1 MCPNETAVKGSDRAA
16 LLRQQVVL
24 AEFGRL
30 ALRSDDCDEI
40 LTEGC
45 RLVREGLGIDLAKVM
60 ELQEDGTTLLV
71 RAGVSLKPGIVG
83 TVTLQAVDG
92 TSEGYVLKTEEA
104 TVSSDIT
111 TETRFS
117 YAPFLVDHGVRA
129 VANVA
134 IIGGHGRSRFG
145 ILQID
150 SLTPREFTDDDRAF
164 LGSYANLIA
173 AAMDRLR
180 VIAEVHDDAKRL
192 RLALEAS
199 ELGSWELDLASGAVT
214 SNRRHMQI
222 FGYSDPLPAW
232 SYDMFLSHVLP
243 EDREHVTGTFDRAVE
258 TGTEWHFECRIE
270 RAGDG
275 ELRWIE
281 AKGRTAGDRGGTRA
295 AHLLGFVGDI
305 TARKIA
311 EETQKQSH
319 EALSL
324 AHDALSQSHEALARS
339 HEELSQSRDA
349 LETNVAERTS
359 ELTEMNATLLTVAE
373 EREHVAE
380 ALRQSTKM
388 EAVGQLTGGLAHDF
402 NNLLAAISGSLEFI
416 NIRLAQGRTAELGR
430 YVEAA
435 MASANRAAALTHRL
449 LAFARRQTLDPK
461 AMDLNQLVTGMED
474 LFRRTVGPSIQLE
487 TKLASETWPIMCDP
501 NQLESAL
508 LNLVINARD
517 AMPDGGQLLIE
528 SLNVVFPDRRGASK
542 TMDLLDVPPGDC
554 VALRVTDTG
563 AGMTPAVL
571 ARAFDPFFTTKP
583 ADQGT
588 GLGLSMTYGFVRQS
602 GGQVHLHS
610 DEGQGTSVTIYLPR
624 YSGEVE
630 VRPELDLVTGLP
642 VAANSAT
649 VLVVE
654 DEPSVRMIIVDVL
667 SDCGYTVL
675 ETSAT
680 SAALD
685 ILRSSAAIDLLLT
698 DVGLP
703 GGMNG
708 RQLADV
714 ARTLRP
720 DLKVLFITGYANSI
734 VGDGLLEQGMQVIT
748 KPFKVDALAARVQKI
763 IRAQAATA
771 D

>member
-1 MCPNETAVKGSDRAA
+1 MKGSDRAA
-16 LLRQQVVL
+16 LLRLQVVL
-24 AEFGRL
+24 AEFGRF
-30 ALRSDDCDEI
+30 ALRSDDCGEI
-40 LTEGC
+40 LTEAC
-45 RLVREGLGIDLAKVM
+45 RLVREGLGSDLAKVM
-60 ELQEDGTTLLV
+60 QLQEDGTTLLV
-71 RAGVSLKPGIVG
+71 RAGVGLKPGIVG
-83 TVTLQAVDG
+83 AVTLQAADG

-104 TVSSDIT
+104 TVSSDIA

-134 IIGGHGRSRFG
+134 IIGGQGRPQFG
-145 ILQID
+145 ILQIG
-150 SLTPREFTDDDRAF
+150 SLAPREFSDDDRAF

-173 AAMDRLR
+173 AAVDRLR
-180 VIAEVHDDAKRL
+180 VIAEVRDDAKRL
-192 RLALEAS
+192 RLALKAS
-199 ELGSWELDLASGAVT
+199 ELGSWEFDLASGVVT
-214 SNRRHMQI
+214 SDRQHMRI

-232 SYDMFLSHVLP
+232 SYDTFLSHVLP
-243 EDREHVTGTFDRAVE
+243 EDREHVTGTFHRAVE

-281 AKGRTAGDRGGTRA
+281 AKGRAAGDRDGTRA
-295 AHLLGFVGDI
+295 AHLLGVVGDI
-305 TARKIA
+305 TARKAA
-311 EETQKQSH
+311 EDMQKRSH
-319 EALSL
+319 EALSE
-324 AHDALSQSHEALARS
+324 AHNALSQSHEALSQSHEALARS
-339 HEELSQSRDA
+339 HEELSHSRDV
-349 LETNVAERTS
+349 LEMSVAERTR
-359 ELTEMNATLLTVAE
+359 ELTETNARLLAVAE
-373 EREHVAE
+373 ERKRVEE

-402 NNLLAAISGSLEFI
+402 NNLLAAISGSLELI
-416 NIRLAQGRTAELGR
+416 NIRLAQGRTAALGR

-435 MASANRAAALTHRL
+435 MTSANRAATLTHRL
-449 LAFARRQTLDPK
+449 LAFARRQTLDPR
-461 AMDLNQLVTGMED
+461 ATDLNQLVTGMED

-487 TKLASETWPIMCDP
+487 TKLAGEIWPIMCDP

-517 AMPDGGQLLIE
+517 AMPGGGQLSIE
-528 SLNVVFPDRRGASK
+528 SLNVVLPDRRGAAK
-542 TMDLLDVPPGDC
+542 TMDLLDVSPGDC

-583 ADQGT
+583 TGQGT

-624 YSGEVE
+624 YAGVVE
-630 VRPELDLVTGLP
+630 ARPELDLVTGLP
-642 VAANSAT
+642 VAATSAT

-654 DEPSVRMIIVDVL
+654 DEPSVRMIIADVL
-667 SDCGYTVL
+667 SDCGYIVL
-675 ETSAT
+675 EAGNAS
-680 SAALD
+680 SGLD

-703 GGMNG
+703 EGMNG
-708 RQLADV
+708 WQLADA
-714 ARTLRP
+714 ARMLRP
-720 DLKVLFITGYANSI
+720 GLKVLFITGYATSV
-734 VGDGLLEQGMQVIT
+734 VGDSLLEQGMQVIT
-748 KPFKVDALAARVQKI
+748 KPFKVDALAARVQQI
-763 IRAQAATA
+763 IGAQAITA
-771 D
+771 C